1 MKVISLFEKWQM
13 QHEHFISEKDAQ
25 TELWILLLS
34 VREMHW
40 KYKRTMGE
48 EVTGNLVEEFVS
60 SHRHVNCA
68 NPQCR
73 NIHGKNH
80 NIARRI
86 LAERPDLAQ
95 QLFSCRTFTLG
106 DSIKMKNVFDT
117 TDAPPPNKTHVTDI
131 SEMKRPLSFG
141 CHLTY
146 EQMVRIADCA
156 NTSHLFCVQE
166 VSVEDVQS
174 LLKCEQGFQITVNN
188 IRNVTVMLDTMVEQK
203 LIDWNWKAAM
213 TSGKHL
219 LSKTRKPISASSL
232 SSALSEVRK
241 RPTAMS
247 KNIARTIR
255 GIAALEEDP
264 TVKETKETRNLGNEE
279 IRN

>member
-1 MKVISLFEKWQM
+1 M

-60 SHRHVNCA
+60 SHRHMNCA

-95 QLFSCRTFTLG
+95 KLFSCRTFTLG

-117 TDAPPPNKTHVTDI
+117 TDAPPPNKTHVADV
-131 SEMKRPLSFG
+131 SGMKRPLSFG

-166 VSVEDVQS
+166 VRVEDMRS
-174 LLKCEQGFQITVNN
+174 LLECKQGFQITVEN
-188 IRNVTVMLDTMVEQK
+188 IRNVAVMFDTMVEQK
-203 LIDWNWKAAM
+203 LIGWNWKTVM
-213 TSGKHL
+213 SSGKHL
-219 LSKTRKPISASSL
+219 LSKTGKPISASSL
-232 SSALSEVRK
+232 SSALSEIK
-241 RPTAMS
+241 KHPTAMS
-247 KNIARTIR
+247 RSIVQAIRRIAVLNDNHKT
-255 GIAALEEDP
+255 
-264 TVKETKETRNLGNEE
+264 NE
-279 IRN
+279 IQC